1 MKFVLSAALAPL
13 LCASPQDDEAAE
25 ARRRAIDARERCAT
39 LLVGE
44 VEGVESVGYVG
55 AGKEYRLIVRVRSL
69 PARHAARQR
78 LGGDAVD
85 GLRVIWTVTE
95 SSPQA
100 AAPQEPKLPA
110 AEPPPSPS
118 RPTVAAPRPPE
129 EAEPPGA
136 ECDIVREQMGLKPRR
151 HPVGGGSW
159 KSWIPCQIRQ
169 RSVLGPGGGHTYFYA
184 AHRPGCPFLDDRLS
198 PIFRGSF
205 LWPYELRASDSA
217 WGEQVRQDLRA
228 QFWRPPPM
236 RPKPPPPAY
245 PPVSTR

>member
-1 MKFVLSAALAPL
+1 MKAVALAILALSALP
-13 LCASPQDDEAAE
+13 SQDEEAAE
-25 ARRRAIDARERCAT
+25 ARRRAIDARERCAL

-44 VEGVESVGYVG
+44 VDGVESVGYVG
-55 AGKEYRLIVRVRSL
+55 SGKEYRLVIRVRNL
-69 PARHAARQR
+69 PARFNARQK

-85 GLRVIWTVTE
+85 GIRVIWNVSE
-95 SSPQA
+95 PSSRPA
-100 AAPQEPKLPA
+100 VPAPKPAASEEAAPAPL
-110 AEPPPSPS
+110 

-169 RSVLGPGGGHTYFYA
+169 HSVLGPGGGHSYFYT
-184 AHRPGCPFLDDRLS
+184 AHRPGCPFLDDRIS
-198 PIFRGSF
+198 PIYRGSF
-205 LWPYELRASDSA
+205 LWPFELRASDSA
-217 WGEQVRQDLRA
+217 WAEQVRQDLRA

-236 RPKPPPPAY
+236 RPKPPPEAY
-245 PPVSTR
+245 PPVATK